1 MGQSSSVIKLVDLAV
16 IRLMHKMAR
25 RIGIGL
31 QNLTRQQWGGRFG
44 CFSKTGLMRPRNP
57 RLREA

>member
-1 MGQSSSVIKLVDLAV
+1 MGQPSSVIKLVDLAV

-31 QNLTRQQWGGRFG
+31 QNLTRQ
-44 CFSKTGLMRPRNP
+44 PPN
-57 RLREA
+57 